1 MKFEYHGQ
9 NISRECFHDFASV
22 TACRSS
28 DMRGLY
34 GLVELE
40 FKEFLYICWNGEGE
54 PPEMR
59 LNPVFRLLGALV
71 YGFIGYELGLAITG
85 TPQLT
90 NWTAPTIWAPMFIG
104 ALLGY
109 YLAPWIVI
117 APAQAAR
124 DSLRSV
130 PMADL
135 LAGTVGLAAGLIIA
149 ALLAYPIS
157 RLPAPFGP
165 ILPFVAVIVF
175 GYLGAAV
182 LVLRKDD
189 FLALIRGTSE
199 KTEAPKVY
207 SAPPSNTLL
216 LDTSV
221 IIDGRVADVAET
233 GFVFAQLVVPRFVLN
248 ELQYIADSADALRRN
263 RGRRGLEVLDRLQQN
278 PEISLTFVD
287 NDPQDAQ
294 QVDDKL
300 VSLARELNAAVLT
313 HDYNLNR
320 VARLQGVKILN
331 INELANAVKSVFL
344 PGEDLP
350 IRIIQAGKEI
360 GQGVGYLEDG
370 TMVVVENGRQFLNQ
384 EVLVQVTK
392 VLQTNAGRLVFAIP
406 EPTIEQN

>member
-1 MKFEYHGQ
+1 
-9 NISRECFHDFASV
+9 
-22 TACRSS
+22 
-28 DMRGLY
+28 
-34 GLVELE
+34 
-40 FKEFLYICWNGEGE
+40 
-54 PPEMR
+54 MR
-59 LNPVFRLLGALV
+59 LSPVFRLLGALV
-71 YGFIGYELGLAITG
+71 YGFIGYELGIALTG
-85 TPQLT
+85 TEQLT
-90 NWTAPTIWAPMFIG
+90 NWTAPTIWGPMFGG

-109 YLAPWIVI
+109 FLAPWIVI

-135 LAGTVGLAAGLIIA
+135 LSGTIGLCAGLIIA

-189 FLALIRGTSE
+189 FFSLVRGTPA
-199 KTEAPKVY
+199 KTEVVKVQP
-207 SAPPSNTLL
+207 AEPSHSLL
-216 LDTSV
+216 MDTSV
-221 IIDGRVADVAET
+221 IIDGRIADVAET
-233 GFVFAQLVVPRFVLN
+233 GFVLGRLVVPRFVLN

-263 RGRRGLEVLDRLQQN
+263 RGRRGLEILDRLQQN
-278 PEISLTFVD
+278 PDVSLSFVD
-287 NDPQDAQ
+287 KDPQDAQ

-300 VSLARELNAAVLT
+300 ISLARDIGAAVIT
-313 HDYNLNR
+313 NDYNLNR

-344 PGEDLP
+344 PGEELP

-392 VLQTNAGRLVFAIP
+392 VLQTNAGRLVFAVP
-406 EPTIEQN
+406 EPAAEQHQ